1 MTSSVSRKRS
11 TPEPTARSAD
21 TIPVGSKSVN
31 PVLTIEAVNRE
42 YVPKLFCEQASVV
55 QLTIFYGSAD
65 SRSVLSNTGRHDT
78 TIF

>member
-1 MTSSVSRKRS
+1 
-11 TPEPTARSAD
+11 
-21 TIPVGSKSVN
+21 
-31 PVLTIEAVNRE
+31 
-42 YVPKLFCEQASVV
+42 LFCEQASVV